1 MSHCNVDVSPD
12 ARHYVMIE
20 EATDAAPQAVVVL
33 GWLEELRAALADV
46 R

>member
-1 MSHCNVDVSPD
+1 
-12 ARHYVMIE
+12 MIE
-20 EATDAAPQAVVVL
+20 AAAHAAPQTVVVL